1 MLGPRN
7 AAVVEYRVALD
18 GGGYA
23 WVWAERLRAQAA
35 EDAAEDA
42 EVLCMQGE
50 WQQLR
55 CRCLFT
61 MAPLFDPARGRSCTH
76 LPMCN
81 YDALCRCV
89 PCLLRRCRH
98 SPIVERTAWPCPPA
112 GTLES
117 PAAVDVSG
125 GLLISPRDYARSSSR
140 PLEDKRNAI
149 RAALRQAD
157 PEGTALGTHRFR

>member
-117 PAAVDVSG
+117 PAPIARAQSWGATRTSAASCESCGRTSCV
-125 GLLISPRDYARSSSR
+125 PRLCSSS
-140 PLEDKRNAI
+140 N
-149 RAALRQAD
+149 
-157 PEGTALGTHRFR
+157 HRKFSRLVCAPHAF